1 MVWNF
6 LPYLKEAIGQDFL
19 TSLIKMTN
27 NKHFRMTKKYLT
39 LIVIIL
45 GFQSCQMTNNSELF
59 TIYLVRHSEKDVTS
73 GNYSDPALTQ
83 CGEQRSESLSRFL
96 KDVPL
101 DVIYS
106 TDYSRTKK
114 TALPTA
120 SSKGLEVLE
129 YKEEDLEDFSK
140 LLIDARQDALVVG
153 HSHTTGVL
161 AGLLVG
167 KEIGEFDLDI
177 YDRVY
182 QVVIYKNKG
191 RLHLLHTAFDCN
203 D

>member
-1 MVWNF
+1 
-6 LPYLKEAIGQDFL
+6 
-19 TSLIKMTN
+19 
-27 NKHFRMTKKYLT
+27 MTKKYL
-39 LIVIIL
+39 VIIILIL
-45 GFQSCQMTNNSELF
+45 GFQSCQIAKNKGVF
-59 TIYLVRHSEKDVTS
+59 TIYLVRHSEKDLS
-73 GNYSDPALTQ
+73 SNNSADPPLTP

-96 KDVPL
+96 RDVKL

-106 TDYSRTKK
+106 TDYDRTKK

-120 SSKGLEVLE
+120 ISKGLQIKE
-129 YKEEDLEDFSK
+129 YNDEELIDFSK
-140 LLIDARQDALVVG
+140 LLIKNKQDALVVG
-153 HSHTTGVL
+153 HSNTTGVL

-167 KEIGEFDLDI
+167 EEIGEFDLDI

-182 QVVIYKNKG
+182 QVAIHKKRG